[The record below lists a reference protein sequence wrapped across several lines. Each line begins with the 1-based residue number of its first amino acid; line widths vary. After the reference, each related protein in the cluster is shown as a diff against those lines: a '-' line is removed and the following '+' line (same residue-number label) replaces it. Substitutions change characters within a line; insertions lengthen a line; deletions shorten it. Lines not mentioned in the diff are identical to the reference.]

1 MSEFLDDE
9 HQLMDEQEFEE
20 SKDITEG
27 ISINDP
33 INTLALHKMVLVER
47 GTTIQTVIE
56 KFQAEKVACVL
67 VRGEKL
73 YGIFTERDVIMK
85 LASKGFD
92 YNEEIVDDYM
102 THSPESLR
110 GRDSIAFALNRMT
123 EGGFRHVPV
132 MDDEGKPVAIVGVL
146 DIVRHLAEFFS
157 ADVLNLPP
165 TPLREQKSAEGG

>member
-85 LASKGFD
+85 L
-92 YNEEIVDDYM
+92 
-102 THSPESLR
+102 T
-110 GRDSIAFALNRMT
+110 
-123 EGGFRHVPV
+123 
-132 MDDEGKPVAIVGVL
+132 
-146 DIVRHLAEFFS
+146 
-157 ADVLNLPP
+157 
-165 TPLREQKSAEGG
+165 